1 MKSVENYYEDILKGK
16 NEHELMCIIRGLKN
30 KIEQLKNIIEHP
42 HYEISTDFCDE
53 YPELYYTQSCLEKA
67 KEALKE
73 VGGAY
78 EPTTE
83 ELKAQD
89 FENNIQ
95 FINELSLCLGDSS
108 NWHSLHTATLN
119 GEDFHLRSQVSF
131 MPKLASPDKDFDVVS
146 KEYFYKKM
154 HDLHIAEWKTNY
166 SLNRFGYDD
175 NENSPWDLKI
185 CFSNQHSP
193 VEIHGAG
200 TYPYNFEGLKSIFG
214 IESDN

>member
-67 KEALKE
+67 KETFKE

-83 ELKAQD
+83 ELKVQD

-95 FINELSLCLGDSS
+95 FINELSS
-108 NWHSLHTATLN
+108 
-119 GEDFHLRSQVSF
+119 V
-131 MPKLASPDKDFDVVS
+131 
-146 KEYFYKKM
+146 
-154 HDLHIAEWKTNY
+154 
-166 SLNRFGYDD
+166 
-175 NENSPWDLKI
+175 
-185 CFSNQHSP
+185 
-193 VEIHGAG
+193 
-200 TYPYNFEGLKSIFG
+200 
-214 IESDN
+214 